1 MLKRKENALKFR
13 KFSIV
18 CLLLS
23 IVINVTSTT
32 LGYTGDNIIST
43 IGITLGI
50 VLLLIFITISLLIW
64 RCPFCK
70 KRLPIR
76 FDIKNNVDEVIC
88 PFCGA
93 NLLYGTEKE
102 DKKKKFN
109 F

>member
-1 MLKRKENALKFR
+1 MLRRKENVLKFR
-13 KFSIV
+13 RFSIV

-23 IVINVTSTT
+23 IIINFISTI
-32 LGYTGDNIIST
+32 LGYICDNIIST

-50 VLLLIFITISLLIW
+50 VLLLIFITISLLFW

-93 NLLYGTEKE
+93 NLLYGAEE
-102 DKKKKFN
+102 DKTK
-109 F
+109 